1 MYPTSQHQPSN
12 RRELVLAS
20 GSRYRGE
27 LLARLGLPFSTAAPD
42 IDETPVAGEHAGNLT
57 SRLARAK
64 ADAIARRQTAAV
76 VIGSDQ
82 VAEFQGRI
90 IGKPGDAARAEAQLL
105 EFGGHTVRFVTA
117 VAVRCEEADL
127 LLQDSVVTEVRFR
140 TLQAD
145 EVRRYVAL
153 DQPLDC
159 AGGFKSESAG
169 PTLMRAMRSDDPTA
183 IIGLPLITLSDMLRR
198 AGYALP

>member
-1 MYPTSQHQPSN
+1 MTPPSHH
-12 RRELVLAS
+12 RELILAS
-20 GSRYRGE
+20 GSRYRAE
-27 LLARLGLPFSTAAPD
+27 LLARLGLSFTTHSPD
-42 IDETPVAGEHAGNLT
+42 IDETPCPGEHAGNLT

-64 ADAIARRQTAAV
+64 AEAVARRKTAAV

-90 IGKPGDAARAEAQLL
+90 VGKPGTADQAEAQLL
-105 EFGGHTVRFVTA
+105 EFSGHTVRFVTA
-117 VAVRCEEADL
+117 VAVHCAETAL
-127 LLQDSVVTEVRFR
+127 LLQDSVVTEVKFR
-140 TLQAD
+140 TLTP
-145 EVRRYVAL
+145 EETRRYVAL

-183 IIGLPLITLSDMLRR
+183 IIGLPLIALSDMLRR
-198 AGYALP
+198 TGYALP

>member
-1 MYPTSQHQPSN
+1 M
-12 RRELVLAS
+12 LAS

-27 LLARLGLPFSTAAPD
+27 LLARLGLPFSSAAPD
-42 IDETPVAGEHAGNLT
+42 IDETPAPGEHAGHLT
-57 SRLARAK
+57 SRLALAK
-64 ADAIARRQTAAV
+64 AAAIARQQTAAV

-105 EFGGHTVRFVTA
+105 EFAGHTVRFVTA

-127 LLQDSVVTEVRFR
+127 LMQDSVVTEVRFR
-140 TLQAD
+140 ALQAE

-153 DQPLDC
+153 DEPLDC

-169 PTLMRAMRSDDPTA
+169 PTLMRAMHSDDPTA
-183 IIGLPLITLSDMLRR
+183 IIGLPLITLSHMLRR
-198 AGYALP
+198 AGYTLP